1 MVGFLVFVFVFVVV
15 MCVLFIMNKY
25 GCLFDKQIINISHKR
40 LDGYIE
46 EREDGV
52 YMLSNGKWICL
63 DKQIKL
69 K

>member
-15 MCVLFIMNKY
+15 MYVLFIMNKY
-25 GCLFDKQIINISHKR
+25 GCLFDKQTINISNKR

-63 DKQIKL
+63 DKKR
-69 K
+69 

>member
-15 MCVLFIMNKY
+15 MYVLFIMNKY
-25 GCLFDKQIINISHKR
+25 GCLFDKQIINISNKR

-63 DKQIKL
+63 DKKR
-69 K
+69 

>member
-1 MVGFLVFVFVFVVV
+1 MNNRWIAVTGSFTKKANR
-15 MCVLFIMNKY
+15 VLFIMNKY

-63 DKQIKL
+63 DKKR
-69 K
+69 

>member
-1 MVGFLVFVFVFVVV
+1 VIGVLVFVVV
-15 MCVLFIMNKY
+15 FLVTLWVLFIMNKY

-63 DKQIKL
+63 DKKR
-69 K
+69 